1 MQFYLSSYKLGKEV
15 NKLKKMLPKNRK
27 AAYIPN
33 AMDYSTNLKKRA
45 ASEKSNVAQLT
56 ALGLKVEVVDLRKYF
71 GKQKELSKRLNKF
84 GIIWVRGGNIFVL
97 RQAMRRSGFD
107 KIFNELLDRKDML
120 YGGYSAGICILSPTL
135 HGFELMDDTTQ
146 KPYGKDSVVI
156 WKGLKVLNYYI
167 VPHYKSGTQEE
178 MRIVDK
184 TVEYFIK
191 KKLPFKT
198 LRDGE
203 VLIIK
208 RLALSKN
215 HKLHR

>member
-1 MQFYLSSYKLGKEV
+1 MQFYLSSYRLGEEV
-15 NKLKKMLPKNRK
+15 NKLKKMLPKNK
-27 AAYIPN
+27 KTAYIPN
-33 AMDYSTNLKKRA
+33 AMDYSTDLKRRA
-45 ASEKSNVAQLT
+45 GSDKSNIDQLK
-56 ALGLKVEVVDLRKYF
+56 ALGLRVEVVDLQKYF
-71 GKQKELSKRLNKF
+71 GKQIELSKRLNKF
-84 GIIWVRGGNIFVL
+84 GIIWVRGGNTFVL

-107 KIFNELLDRKDML
+107 KIFNGLLDRKDML

-135 HGFELMDDTTQ
+135 HGFELIDDNTQ

-156 WKGLKVLNYYI
+156 WGGLNVLDYYI
-167 VPHYKSGTQEE
+167 VPHYKSGALEE
-178 MRIVDK
+178 IQIVDK

-208 RLALSKN
+208 RLPLSKN
-215 HKLHR
+215 YKLRR